1 MAYVTPRTWAAS
13 DLVTAAQLNQDV
25 RDNVGYVYGRA
36 QCFVWTVSG
45 AQSVGT
51 DKGFRLRVYGDVRFV
66 EAEIM
71 VKTAPTG
78 ASLIVDVNLDGTS
91 LWATNPEN
99 RRPTIAAAETAGET
113 VSFDTATA
121 TDDQVLTVDVDQVG
135 SGTAGSDL
143 TVVVWYV

>member
-1 MAYVTPRTWAAS
+1 MAYTTPRTWAAS
-13 DLVTAAQLNQDV
+13 DVVTAAQLSQDV

-36 QCFVWTVSG
+36 QCFVWTVAG
-45 AQSVGT
+45 AQAVGT
-51 DKGFRLRVYGDVRFV
+51 DKGFWLRVYGDVTFV
-66 EAEIM
+66 EAEIL

-78 ASLIVDVNLDGTS
+78 ASLIVDINLDGTS
-91 LWATNPEN
+91 LWATNPGN
-99 RRPTIAAAETAGET
+99 RPTIAVAATAGET

-143 TVVVWYV
+143 TVVLWYV